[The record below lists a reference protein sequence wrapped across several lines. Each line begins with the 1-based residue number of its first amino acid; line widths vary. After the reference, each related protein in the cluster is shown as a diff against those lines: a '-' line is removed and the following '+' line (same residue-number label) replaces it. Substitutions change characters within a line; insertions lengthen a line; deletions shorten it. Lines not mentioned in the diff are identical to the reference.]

1 MRSLAWL
8 VAWGGCLCAAGSSP
22 APTAAPTSP
31 FTPSNTTVYY
41 DDDRWYRAHRRRPV
55 YWGVNA
61 AICAAGLLGAGAF
74 VRAAGCDGP
83 IRDDGIAS
91 PCDAASCRALGG
103 RQGRA
108 ALAYLVAG
116 TALFVVFGQSKRKI
130 QVGLAGAGLHLV
142 AFLLFAFYP
151 GCCGQSRGCR
161 TGVAVPRA
169 LFGVC
174 GWACCAC
181 AGCLCVP
188 NLLTTASFF
197 AWQCYFCPCARPR
210 PRGGPFFPFERFRR
224 AAQASARSRT

>member
-8 VAWGGCLCAAGSSP
+8 VAWGGCLRAAGSSP

-91 PCDAASCRALGG
+91 PCDAALCRALG
-103 RQGRA
+103 RA
-108 ALAYLVAG
+108 CG
-116 TALFVVFGQSKRKI
+116 TR
-130 QVGLAGAGLHLV
+130 
-142 AFLLFAFYP
+142 
-151 GCCGQSRGCR
+151 
-161 TGVAVPRA
+161 
-169 LFGVC
+169 
-174 GWACCAC
+174 
-181 AGCLCVP
+181 
-188 NLLTTASFF
+188 
-197 AWQCYFCPCARPR
+197 
-210 PRGGPFFPFERFRR
+210 
-224 AAQASARSRT
+224 